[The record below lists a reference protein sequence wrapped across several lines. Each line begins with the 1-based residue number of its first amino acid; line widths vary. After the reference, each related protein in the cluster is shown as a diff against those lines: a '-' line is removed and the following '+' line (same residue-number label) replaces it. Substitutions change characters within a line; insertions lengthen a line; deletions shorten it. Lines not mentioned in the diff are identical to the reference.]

1 MAVYFLEFDADQ
13 LELLENLG
21 IEEETAAVE
30 RIEQFAVVFSDNG
43 FQLIDVAHQQKL
55 FSTERFSHVPAIYS
69 QYLVDEIDDVGTYHT
84 YLINDDEF
92 YFADNL
98 DFLRIIFQCVS
109 DIAHRIHTVVGQQW
123 VER

>member
-13 LELLENLG
+13 LELLEN
-21 IEEETAAVE
+21 
-30 RIEQFAVVFSDNG
+30 
-43 FQLIDVAHQQKL
+43 
-55 FSTERFSHVPAIYS
+55 STERFSHVPAIYS

-84 YLINDDEF
+84 DLIYDDEL
-92 YFADNL
+92 YFTDNL